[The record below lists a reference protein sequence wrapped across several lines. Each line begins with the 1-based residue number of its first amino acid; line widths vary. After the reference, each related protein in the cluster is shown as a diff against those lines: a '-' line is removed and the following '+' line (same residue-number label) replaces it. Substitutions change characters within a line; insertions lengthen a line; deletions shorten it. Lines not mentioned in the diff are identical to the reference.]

1 MKVNK
6 KSIGILV
13 LLVTIIGIM
22 FAINPTLLSLKKLPD
37 ENFTNLILIEH
48 VESHCEEDDL
58 MCLIMS
64 ESGSVYRSS
73 ASGMAFKSING
84 LTYVLTA
91 GHFCDAGYS
100 TENEWDLKVVDIQG
114 NYWNGE
120 IVSLDSLRDLC
131 LISSD
136 MPPVK
141 EVKFTSELP
150 SMGERVFTV
159 SAPLGVS
166 DRDVVLHFEGIFSG
180 CSDSLT
186 CYFTIPTTFGSSGSS
201 IFDSKR
207 RVVGITLRSL
217 VGFESVAM
225 GTNGYEIIDFINSS
239 QDEFKIVSK

>member
-1 MKVNK
+1 
-6 KSIGILV
+6 
-13 LLVTIIGIM
+13 
-22 FAINPTLLSLKKLPD
+22 
-37 ENFTNLILIEH
+37 
-48 VESHCEEDDL
+48 
-58 MCLIMS
+58 
-64 ESGSVYRSS
+64 
-73 ASGMAFKSING
+73 
-84 LTYVLTA
+84 
-91 GHFCDAGYS
+91 
-100 TENEWDLKVVDIQG
+100 
-114 NYWNGE
+114 
-120 IVSLDSLRDLC
+120 
-131 LISSD
+131 
-136 MPPVK
+136 
-141 EVKFTSELP
+141 
-150 SMGERVFTV
+150 MGERVFTV